1 MIALPKESTRRHPQ
15 YVLAIPKHDLDIDAI
30 IVAEAIRDGF
40 EVGDH
45 VDPLRQTLDN
55 PDIWYAANAYAGR
68 RLFWLGVV
76 TIVAAIGLYAVPGL
90 TLDGYALLV
99 GGVVLIA
106 FVVVIA
112 QSFRYLAALTRRP

>member
-1 MIALPKESTRRHPQ
+1 MRDET
-15 YVLAIPKHDLDIDAI
+15 VLLYLFVGSGVLLSLIAIPLMQRR
-30 IVAEAIRDGF
+30 VRPNLWYGF
-40 EVGDH
+40 RV
-45 VDPLRQTLDN
+45 RQTLDN